1 MNSKNCIAIALV
13 GIISAGA
20 AFAGGAGEQKAAAGP
35 AEIVFWNGYTGPDRP
50 AVEALVAKFNEADHG
65 VKIKMEIMPWDSLYQ
80 KLMPALVAGT
90 GPDIIGFA
98 VSRVSEY
105 AAAGRLEALNGYF
118 SADSVTREVLVPG
131 LTAAGEY
138 KGKLYGVPMAFAS
151 MVMYYN
157 KAHFREAGLDPNKPP
172 KTMEEL
178 AAAWKKLLVV
188 DAAGNVAR
196 YPQAFGVKST
206 VPMLPVILWNHGAD
220 IIGPDGKSGLASANA
235 TKALAFIREAFLG
248 GRVSPVGLTGQEADN
263 LFAAGKASIEWNGPW
278 AINGFRGAGIDLGIA
293 EVPWGPAGQATWS
306 GDTVLVMNSG
316 SKAKP
321 AAWKFMAYWNSVEA
335 QRYWAS
341 TVAFPPT
348 RVDMAADPELA
359 KNADLSYFLKA
370 ASYAKVYLPGQTKA
384 GRIEEEVLVPMFEML
399 TRGQGE
405 TEKIRAAADKQLNTI
420 LAE

>member
-1 MNSKNCIAIALV
+1 MYSRKSVALVLVGMIAI
-13 GIISAGA
+13 GA
-20 AFAGGAGEQKAAAGP
+20 IFAGGAGEAAAGAGP

-50 AVEALVAKFNEADHG
+50 AVEALVAKFNETNPG

-105 AAAGRLEALNGYF
+105 AAAGRLEALDGYF
-118 SADSVTREVLVPG
+118 SADSVTREVLVSG
-131 LTAAGEY
+131 LTSAGEY

-157 KAHFREAGLDPNKPP
+157 KAHFKEAGLDPAQPP

-178 AAAWKKLLVV
+178 AAAWKKLLVL
-188 DAAGNVAR
+188 DAAGNVVR

-220 IIGPDGKSGLASANA
+220 IIASDGKSGLASANA
-235 TKALAFIREAFLG
+235 AKALAFIRDAFVS
-248 GRVSPVGLTGQEADN
+248 GRISPVGLTGQEADN

-293 EVPWGPAGQATWS
+293 EVPRGPAGQATWS
-306 GDTVLVMNSG
+306 GDTVLVMNAG
-316 SKAKP
+316 SKAKQ
-321 AAWKFMAYWNSVEA
+321 AAWKFMAYWNSREA

-348 RVDMAADPELA
+348 RVDMGNDPELA
-359 KNADLSYFLKA
+359 KNADLAYFLKA

-384 GRIEEEVLVPMFEML
+384 GRIEEEILVPMFEML

-405 TEKIRAAADKQLNTI
+405 AKNIISTADKQLNAI
-420 LAE
+420 LSE